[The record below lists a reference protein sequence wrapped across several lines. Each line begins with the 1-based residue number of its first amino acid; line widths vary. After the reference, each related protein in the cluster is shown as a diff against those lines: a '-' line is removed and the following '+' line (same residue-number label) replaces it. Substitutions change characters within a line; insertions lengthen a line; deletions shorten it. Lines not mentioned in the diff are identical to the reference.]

1 VAPTTTTT
9 YPCVRRRFKAC
20 GSSCQRTPRRCR
32 ALPQCCATPACVT
45 RTHTTRPYARVHMP
59 SVALSVC
66 LHRPMAL
73 SRSHS
78 MHHRPTPSLSHVHA
92 SFVPEQL
99 VVLGEALGAAR
110 GARLDLAGTKTDHQV
125 GNKRVLCLAAAVAH
139 HHAPASR
146 LRQQRPTDTH
156 THTFPQP
163 GRGSKR
169 QRDRET
175 ERQRERHTYNPRT
188 CQSGR
193 GGPLSLCAC
202 LCTPLC
208 VSLSLSGEGN
218 ARRTLEWTRS
228 GCRSG

>member
-59 SVALSVC
+59 SIALSVC

-92 SFVPEQL
+92 SLYRSSWLYLARRSERHGAP
-99 VVLGEALGAAR
+99 VLIWP
-110 GARLDLAGTKTDHQV
+110 V
-125 GNKRVLCLAAAVAH
+125 
-139 HHAPASR
+139 
-146 LRQQRPTDTH
+146 QRPTTKSAINVSSVSPLRWL
-156 THTFPQP
+156 TITPQP
-163 GRGSKR
+163 AACDSSALQTPTRTHSHSQGGAVRDRETER

-175 ERQRERHTYNPRT
+175 ERDTHTTRVPVRVGGG
-188 CQSGR
+188 GR
-193 GGPLSLCAC
+193 C
-202 LCTPLC
+202 LCVLAC
-208 VSLSLSGEGN
+208 VLPCASLSLSLWRGQC
-218 ARRTLEWTRS
+218 AAYA
-228 GCRSG
+228 